1 VSNAP
6 VAVVENLVTSWPGG
20 GPGLDGVSL
29 RVCAGELVAVAG
41 PSGGG
46 KTTLLRL
53 LAGAVPA
60 GMAVHSGQVEV
71 CGQDMLHATPGVLR
85 ALRRDRIGFVGQDP
99 ARRLNPRMR
108 VRTLLTELARER
120 APEATRALLAELALP
135 TELLRR
141 RPGQLSGGQQR
152 RVAIGRALSRQPAL
166 LLLDEP
172 TAGLDN
178 RLRTELGELLRA
190 LARDRGMAIVLACHD
205 EELIDAIADRVCPV
219 SGSTPAPLPVSVPPT
234 AMSAPGRSIVLRG
247 QRLSAWFGHRRAVP
261 VLDGVDVELAS
272 GSALAV
278 VGASGAGKTTLA
290 RLLVGLHHGA
300 EGSLSLHGKPLH
312 LTARRRDSEQ
322 RRRLQLVPQDPLGS
336 LNPRRT
342 IGATLARP
350 LALHDRCPPERR
362 AGRVAELLDSVGL
375 PTELANRHPQG
386 LSGGQ
391 RQRVAIARALAAEP
405 DVLVCD
411 EITSALDAAT
421 ANAIMSLLDSL
432 RERRG
437 LALVL
442 ISHDLRLVASHTDQ
456 LLLLEHGRT
465 RASGPT
471 AHVLGQHHLA

>member
-1 VSNAP
+1 MSSAP
-6 VAVVENLVTSWPGG
+6 VAVVENLVTSWTGG

-29 RVCAGELVAVAG
+29 RVCAGELVAVTG
-41 PSGGG
+41 PSGAG
-46 KTTLLRL
+46 KSTLLRA

-60 GMAVHSGQVEV
+60 GLTVRSGRVEV
-71 CGQDMLHATPGVLR
+71 CGQDMLHAAPSVLR

-108 VRTLLTELARER
+108 VRTLLSELARE
-120 APEATRALLAELALP
+120 PGPDATRALLAELALSA
-135 TELLRR
+135 ELLRR

-152 RVAIGRALSRQPAL
+152 RVAIGRALSRKPTL

-178 RLRTELGELLRA
+178 LLRTELGELLRT
-190 LARDRGMAIVLACHD
+190 LARERGMAIVLACHD
-205 EELIDAIADRVCPV
+205 EELVEAIADRVCTV
-219 SGSTPAPLPVSVPPT
+219 SGAPPAPLSVPVP
-234 AMSAPGRSIVLRG
+234 AGVVSAPGRSVVLRG
-247 QRLSAWFGHRRAVP
+247 QQLSAWFGHRRTVQ
-261 VLDGVDVELAS
+261 VLDSVDLELAG

-290 RLLVGLHHGA
+290 RLLVGLHHNA
-300 EGSLSLHGKPLH
+300 EGSLSLHGQLLH
-312 LTARRRDSEQ
+312 PAARRRDPEQ
-322 RRRLQLVPQDPLGS
+322 HRRLQLIPQDPLGS

-350 LALHDRCPPERR
+350 LARHDRCPPHRR
-362 AGRVAELLDSVGL
+362 AVRVAELLGSVGL
-375 PTELANRHPQG
+375 SAELATRHPGG

-411 EITSALDAAT
+411 EITSALDVPT
-421 ANAIMSLLDSL
+421 ANAIMSLLDRL
-432 RERRG
+432 REQRG

-442 ISHDLRLVASHTDQ
+442 ISHDLRLVASYTERM
-456 LLLLEHGRT
+456 LLLEHGRVL
-465 RASGPT
+465 AAGPT
-471 AHVLGQHHLA
+471 ADVLGQYHLA

>member
-1 VSNAP
+1 
-6 VAVVENLVTSWPGG
+6 VVEGLVMSWADG
-20 GPGLDGVSL
+20 GPGLAGVSL
-29 RVCAGELVAVAG
+29 WVCAGELVAVTG
-41 PSGGG
+41 PSGAG
-46 KTTLLRL
+46 KTTLLRM

-60 GMAVHSGQVEV
+60 GMAVHNGRVEV
-71 CGQDMLHATPGVLR
+71 CGHDMLHATPGMLR

-108 VRTLLTELARER
+108 VRTLLSELARER
-120 APEATRALLAELALP
+120 APDATRALLAELALP
-135 TELLRR
+135 AELLRR

-178 RLRTELGELLRA
+178 LLRNELGELLRT

-205 EELIDAIADRVCPV
+205 EELVDAIADRVCTV
-219 SGSTPAPLPVSVPPT
+219 RGSTLVSLSASVP
-234 AMSAPGRSIVLRG
+234 ARAVSAPRRSIVLRG
-247 QRLSAWFGHRRAVP
+247 QRLSAWFGHRRTVP
-261 VLDGVDVELAS
+261 VLGGVDLELAS

-290 RLLVGLHHGA
+290 RLLVGLHHDA
-300 EGSLSLHGKPLH
+300 EGSLSLHGEPLH
-312 LTARRRDSEQ
+312 LTARRRDPEQ

-350 LALHDRCPPERR
+350 LALHGRCSPDRR
-362 AGRVAELLDSVGL
+362 ASRVAELLDSVGL
-375 PTELANRHPQG
+375 PAELADRHPEG

-432 RERRG
+432 REQRE

-442 ISHDLRLVASHTDQ
+442 ISHDLRLIASHTNRI
-456 LLLLEHGRT
+456 LLLEHGRT

-471 AHVLGQHHLA
+471 AYILEQYRLA

>member
-1 VSNAP
+1 
-6 VAVVENLVTSWPGG
+6 
-20 GPGLDGVSL
+20 LDGVSL
-29 RVCAGELVAVAG
+29 RVCAGELVAVTG
-41 PSGGG
+41 PSGTG
-46 KTTLLRL
+46 KTTLLRI

-60 GMAVHSGQVEV
+60 GMAVRSGRVEV

-85 ALRRDRIGFVGQDP
+85 ALRRDQIGFVGQDP

-108 VRTLLTELARER
+108 VRTLLSELAPQRV
-120 APEATRALLAELALP
+120 PDATRALLAELALP
-135 TELLRR
+135 AELLGR

-172 TAGLDN
+172 TAGLDK
-178 RLRTELGELLRA
+178 RLRTELGAQLRR
-190 LARDRGMAIVLACHD
+190 LARNHGMAIVFACHD
-205 EELIDAIADRVCPV
+205 QELVDAIAHRVCTV
-219 SGSTPAPLPVSVPPT
+219 SDPTPPPPSLAVPTTAVSP
-234 AMSAPGRSIVLRG
+234 SGRPIVLRG
-247 QRLSAWFGHRRAVP
+247 QRLSAWFGHQRTVP
-261 VLDGVDVELAS
+261 IFDGVNVELTS

-300 EGSLSLHGKPLH
+300 QGSLSLHGQPLH
-312 LTARRRDSEQ
+312 LTARRRTPEQ

-342 IGATLARP
+342 IGATLARA
-350 LALHDRCPPERR
+350 LALHGRCPPDRR
-362 AGRVAELLDSVGL
+362 TNRVSELLDSVSL
-375 PTELANRHPQG
+375 PTELASRHPHG

-405 DVLVCD
+405 DILICD
-411 EITSALDAAT
+411 EITSALDTAT

-432 RERRG
+432 REQRG

-456 LLLLEHGRT
+456 IMLLEHGRT
-465 RASGPT
+465 HATGPT
-471 AHVLGQHHLA
+471 AYVLSQYHLA